1 MDDAIKRAELKVNQL
16 QAQLEDLTFKI
27 KTVTVFWDL
36 DMRSS
41 EKISQLLD
49 RIFDVTKPVKKLIN
63 YQGSKLRNSYRK
75 LFSAF
80 RMVVRHE
87 QGDWKTSQERQQEHD
102 CFECIARERWGG
114 HRGACGGGEALL
126 SICQSVSI
134 SNEIVRI
141 SEKSQTANAPS

>member
-1 MDDAIKRAELKVNQL
+1 MKQTYEEDEDDEESMDDAIKRAELKVNQL

-63 YQGSKLRNSYRK
+63 YQGSKLRKSYRN
-75 LFSAF
+75 LFSVF
-80 RMVVRHE
+80 RMVVCHE
-87 QGDWKTSQERQQEHD
+87 QSDWKISQERQQEHD
-102 CFECIARERWGG
+102 CFECIARRRRGG
-114 HRGACGGGEALL
+114 
-126 SICQSVSI
+126 
-134 SNEIVRI
+134 N
-141 SEKSQTANAPS
+141 